1 MTKTV
6 IIYARYSDDKQNE
19 QTIEAQFAA
28 CREYADRQG
37 WKVVDSFSDY
47 STTGS
52 YFKTRP
58 GIHKFMERAKRG
70 DVDFAICTA
79 TDRLSRDA
87 EHSHHVFKAL
97 VHAQVELHSSQSGKV
112 DSLEFGIRAAIAED
126 HLKQI
131 AAKTRDGMKY
141 TVTQGK
147 SAGGL
152 SYGYKVR
159 QVHDANGDRIPGYR
173 EIVPEEANVIRMIF
187 ENYANGKSP
196 QKIATE
202 LNEQGIPGPRGKLW
216 RDTSIRGHAS
226 RGTGILNNEL
236 YLGRIVWNRQKFSK
250 DPETETRKARL
261 NDKDQWVHGKIEE
274 LEIVPVDLW
283 NRVKERQR
291 AVNATYSESLTNPL
305 NAKQRPKYL
314 LSRRLE
320 CAECGGPYAIMAK
333 ERYGCTNHKKKL
345 GCQNSRTITRQSLEQ
360 RVLKAFPRSMFSITN
375 LNELTDKVN
384 RQRKASAKNLSGE
397 QAALE
402 RELLKV
408 EKKIQNTAEAIAIG
422 AGAGLATLT
431 QMLGSLEGQKT
442 ALEKQLQHLISAD
455 TEVELLSEA
464 VVTKVMVA
472 ALETMATMDMS
483 KVDPQYRDPFFS
495 LIQKMIQKVII
506 APNPIKGV
514 DLMIHGRL
522 ATILATL
529 EAWHAEEAN
538 LTEKYKQEYLEKC
551 AAGTLKTDEEEAAF
565 IERVNAEL
573 ESKRRSYERL
583 QVSVVAGAGFE
594 PATFRL

>member
-1 MTKTV
+1 MTKTA
-6 IIYARYSDDKQNE
+6 IIYARYSDEKQNE
-19 QTIEAQFAA
+19 QTIEAQISA
-28 CREYADRQG
+28 CEEYAKRQG
-37 WKVVDSFSDY
+37 WTVGNVFSDY

-52 YFKTRP
+52 YFKKRP
-58 GIHKFMERAKRG
+58 GIHKFLERAKRG
-70 DVDFAICTA
+70 DIHVAICTA
-79 TDRLSRDA
+79 TDRLSRDG
-87 EHSHHVFKAL
+87 EHSHHILKAL
-97 VHAQVELHSSQSGKV
+97 THHGVELHTSQSGKV
-112 DSLEFGIRAAIAED
+112 DTLEFGIRAAIAED
-126 HLKQI
+126 YLKQT
-131 AAKTRDGMKY
+131 AAKTRDGMRY
-141 TVTQGK
+141 TVGQGRL
-147 SAGGL
+147 AGGL
-152 SYGYKVR
+152 SYGYKVK
-159 QVHDANGDRIPGYR
+159 QIHDANGDRIPGYR
-173 EIVPEEANVIRMIF
+173 EIVPEQASIIRRIF
-187 ENYANGKSP
+187 EDYANGKSP

-202 LNEQGIPGPRGKLW
+202 LNEEGIPGPRGKFW
-216 RDTSIRGHAS
+216 RDTAIRGHVG

-261 NDKDQWVHGKIEE
+261 NDKDQWVHGKIED
-274 LEIVPVDLW
+274 LEIVPVELW
-283 NRVKERQR
+283 NRVKERQH
-291 AVNATYSESLTNPL
+291 AVNATYNKSLTNPL

-320 CAECGGPYAIMAK
+320 CAECGGPYAIMAR

-345 GCQNSRTITRQSLEQ
+345 GCQNSRTITRQNLEQ

-375 LNELTDKVN
+375 LNDLTDKVN
-384 RQRKASAKNLSGE
+384 RQRKASATNQSGE
-397 QAALE
+397 RAALE
-402 RELLKV
+402 REVLKV

-464 VVTKVMVA
+464 IVTKVMVA

-565 IERVNAEL
+565 IERVNTEL